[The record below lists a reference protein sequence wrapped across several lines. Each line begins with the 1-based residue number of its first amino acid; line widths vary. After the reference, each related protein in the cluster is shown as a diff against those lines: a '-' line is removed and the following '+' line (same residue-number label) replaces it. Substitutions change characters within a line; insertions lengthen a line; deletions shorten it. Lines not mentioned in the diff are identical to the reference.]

1 MFKMN
6 LAGHSE
12 CAELLLEHGALVD
25 ELDVKVRVFSERG
38 FISHEFYLC
47 NIFQSFI
54 TYTRRVKQPVTF
66 IRYERKL
73 SGI

>member
-25 ELDVKVRVFSERG
+25 ELDVKVSVFFSSERW
-38 FISHEFYLC
+38 FISHEFFC
-47 NIFQSFI
+47 INP
-54 TYTRRVKQPVTF
+54 PVQTHGESNNRLLSY
-66 IRYERKL
+66 RYGRKL

>member
-25 ELDVKVRVFSERG
+25 ELDVKVRVFFSERG
-38 FISHEFYLC
+38 FISHDFFLY
-47 NIFQSFI
+47 
-54 TYTRRVKQPVTF
+54 
-66 IRYERKL
+66 
-73 SGI
+73 

>member
-25 ELDVKVRVFSERG
+25 ELDVKVRVFQKDG
-38 FISHEFYLC
+38 LYPKNFIC
-47 NIFQSFI
+47 VPNIFQSFI

-66 IRYERKL
+66 I
-73 SGI
+73 

>member
-25 ELDVKVRVFSERG
+25 ELDVKARVFFQKDG
-38 FISHEFYLC
+38 LYPKNFIC
-47 NIFQSFI
+47 VIFFN
-54 TYTRRVKQPVTF
+54 
-66 IRYERKL
+66 L
-73 SGI
+73 SLHTHGESNNRLLS

>member
-25 ELDVKVRVFSERG
+25 ELDVKVRVF
-38 FISHEFYLC
+38 FLKKMVYIPKILF
-47 NIFQSFI
+47 
-54 TYTRRVKQPVTF
+54 V
-66 IRYERKL
+66 
-73 SGI
+73 